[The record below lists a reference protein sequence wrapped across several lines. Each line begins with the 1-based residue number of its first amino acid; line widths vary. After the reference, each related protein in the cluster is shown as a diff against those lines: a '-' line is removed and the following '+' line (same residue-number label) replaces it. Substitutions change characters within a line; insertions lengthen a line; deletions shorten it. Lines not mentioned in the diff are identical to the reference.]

1 MRENDSYFDI
11 TFIYHPSDIS
21 QVERIAAQLRA
32 TGVSADFNEGEFGR
46 TAESLKQVK
55 SSILRAYTVGFVMS
69 PDSAE
74 SQLCNELLEY
84 AVGKNKR
91 LATLILNDDIGVDVH
106 PAIAQNPYVFF
117 RDATTIWPPE
127 SMSCAPT

>member
-11 TFIYHPSDIS
+11 AFIYHPSDIDR
-21 QVERIAAQLRA
+21 VERIVAQLRA
-32 TGVSADFNEGEFGR
+32 TGVNADLNEGEYGR
-46 TAESLKQVK
+46 SAQSLKQLK
-55 SSILRAYTVGFVMS
+55 ASILRSYTVGFVMS

-91 LATLILNDDIGVDVH
+91 LANAD
-106 PAIAQNPYVFF
+106 P
-117 RDATTIWPPE
+117 R
-127 SMSCAPT
+127 